1 MDADSWLTGAN
12 REQTI
17 IPFTTHIRLFCTYT
31 YLLFVGKK
39 VVIEKPQLLLFYNI
53 LCVGI
58 ILFPVMQPIELF
70 FRINYLFMF
79 FQILIAAYCFYFT
92 FSQKKRINIGLRCL
106 GFLVLLFYINNIEG
120 KFLIS
125 DPYKTMYIW
134 DAGNLKSLPID
145 LFMDE

>member
-1 MDADSWLTGAN
+1 MFSLWFVFCDNTIFIISRIKQILLPPWIAIGLYFILAVVWSNDFMLNFSNLVNILFSTSERFSMYAMDADSWLTGAN

-79 FQILIAAYCFYFT
+79 FKY
-92 FSQKKRINIGLRCL
+92 
-106 GFLVLLFYINNIEG
+106 
-120 KFLIS
+120 
-125 DPYKTMYIW
+125 
-134 DAGNLKSLPID
+134 
-145 LFMDE
+145 

>member
-1 MDADSWLTGAN
+1 MVCFCDNTIFIISRIKQILLPPWIAIGLYFILAVVWSNDFMLNFSNLVNILFSTSERFSMYAMDADSWLTGAN

-79 FQILIAAYCFYFT
+79 FKY
-92 FSQKKRINIGLRCL
+92 
-106 GFLVLLFYINNIEG
+106 
-120 KFLIS
+120 
-125 DPYKTMYIW
+125 
-134 DAGNLKSLPID
+134 
-145 LFMDE
+145 

>member
-1 MDADSWLTGAN
+1 MFSLWFVFVIIPFFIISRIKQILLPPWIAIGLYFILAVVWSNDFMLNFSNLVNILFSTSERFSMYAMDADSWLTGAN

-79 FQILIAAYCFYFT
+79 FKY
-92 FSQKKRINIGLRCL
+92 
-106 GFLVLLFYINNIEG
+106 
-120 KFLIS
+120 
-125 DPYKTMYIW
+125 
-134 DAGNLKSLPID
+134 
-145 LFMDE
+145 

>member
-1 MDADSWLTGAN
+1 MFSLWFVFVIIPFFIISRIKQILLPPWIAIGLYFILAVVWSNDFMLNFSNLVNILFSTSERFSMYAMDADSWLTGAN

-58 ILFPVMQPIELF
+58 ILFPVMQPINYSFELIICLCF
-70 FRINYLFMF
+70 FKY
-79 FQILIAAYCFYFT
+79 
-92 FSQKKRINIGLRCL
+92 
-106 GFLVLLFYINNIEG
+106 
-120 KFLIS
+120 
-125 DPYKTMYIW
+125 
-134 DAGNLKSLPID
+134 
-145 LFMDE
+145 